1 MMNSSTPTQPNKDPG
16 PLYEMVNIG
25 SRWGD
30 AAFQALIVAV
40 GIILA
45 IAVILQMAKLA

>member
-1 MMNSSTPTQPNKDPG
+1 MAVQPNIDPG
-16 PLYEMVNIG
+16 PLFAPVHY

-30 AAFQALIVAV
+30 AALLALVLVA